1 MSVPSPHTTLAEFYQ
16 DELDMLRAEGA
27 TFAGLHPQIAESLG
41 VGGGRSPDP
50 HIELLQQSF
59 AFFSGRLRRHVEVD
73 KARIPNA
80 LAETLHPHLGAP
92 VPSMLVA
99 RVDGVAK
106 PMSLPRGQGFSA
118 TATGNPDQHVDCRL
132 SACYT
137 TPLLP
142 LRIERVDLTHA
153 DAAASASA
161 GRKVNAVLK
170 ACIVRDPAGTA
181 AKLGAQECLRLYID
195 TDQVPSAWSLYE
207 LLTLHLAGMV
217 LTLPAAAGAADG
229 AGTVV
234 RLAPQRL
241 RWLGD
246 CTETEAALPAHHHA
260 PPAYRLL
267 QEYFAFP
274 HKFRFFEI
282 DGLDLRAL
290 RTGDGLA
297 VAELQF
303 LFDVPATPSSF
314 PACALQL
321 NCVPLVNLFRQPIEP
336 VSVDHTQF
344 EYRLLAD
351 LERHRQHEIYT
362 VETLHAI
369 RADGSLRTIAPYFAA
384 DEMNGDVRPDYFYL
398 PRRESSEAT
407 AVAGGEY
414 FVSFLDE
421 KLDLTALAD
430 DVIGGTALCTNRRLA
445 EGLRVGSALHFE
457 GAGLP
462 VQVRTISHPTPYH
475 LPAQIGQ
482 RPWQL
487 VSQLALNRLSLADG
501 PQALGALQQVLA
513 LHTGPH
519 RTAGLRQIAG
529 ITHLHCR
536 QLMRFRQHCH
546 GRGFLRATGIHLR
559 LDRNAF
565 PGASPVLFW
574 RVLRQ
579 FFALY
584 AAVNQLV
591 ECSFETQDGEG
602 SDGAWPPLEGV
613 QWIV

>member
-1 MSVPSPHTTLAEFYQ
+1 VSVPVPNTTLAQYYQ
-16 DELDMLRAEGA
+16 QELDMLRAEGV

-50 HIELLQQSF
+50 HVELLQQSF
-59 AFFSGRLRRHVEVD
+59 AFFSGRLRHHIEID

-80 LAETLHPHLGAP
+80 LAESLHPHLGAP

-99 RVDGVAK
+99 RVSGVAK
-106 PMSLPRGQGFSA
+106 PMTLPLEQGFSA
-118 TATGNPDQHVDCRL
+118 SATGSPDQHVDCRL
-132 SACYT
+132 RACYA

-142 LRIERVDLTHA
+142 LQVARVDLTHA
-153 DAAASASA
+153 DAAASEVA
-161 GRKVNAVLK
+161 GRKIGAALK
-170 ACIVRDPAGTA
+170 VGIVRDPAGLA
-181 AKLGAQECLRLYID
+181 ARLGEQETLRLYLD
-195 TDQVPSAWSLYE
+195 TDKVPSAWNLYE
-207 LLTLHLAGMV
+207 LLTLHLAGIV
-217 LTLPAAAGAADG
+217 LTLPAADGAA
-229 AGTVV
+229 TVTS
-234 RLAPQRL
+234 LAPERL
-241 RWLGD
+241 RWLGY
-246 CTETEAALPAHHHA
+246 CPEKEAALPSHHHA

-290 RTGDGLA
+290 RTGAGLPA
-297 VAELQF
+297 AELQF
-303 LFDVPATPSSF
+303 LFDVPAVPASF

-336 VSVDHTQF
+336 ITVDHTEV
-344 EYRLLAD
+344 EYRLVAD
-351 LERHRQHEIYT
+351 LERHRHHEIYT
-362 VETLHAI
+362 LEKLHAI

-384 DEMNGDVRPDYFYL
+384 EEMNGGARPDYFYL

-407 AVAGGEY
+407 AVPGGEY

-421 KLDLTALAD
+421 KLDLTTLAD
-430 DVIGGTALCTNRRLA
+430 DVIGGMALCTNRRLA
-445 EGLRVGSALHFE
+445 EGLRTGSALEFE

-462 VQVRTISHPTPYH
+462 VSVQTISHPTPYH
-475 LPAQIGQ
+475 LPVQIGQ

-487 VSQLALNRLSLADG
+487 VSQLALNRLSLAGG
-501 PQALGALQQVLA
+501 PDALGALRQVLA

-519 RTAGLRQIAG
+519 RAIGLRQIAG
-529 ITHLHCR
+529 ITRLHCR
-536 QLMRFRQHCH
+536 QLMRYRQHGH
-546 GRGFLRATGIHLR
+546 GRGFLRTTRVHLR

-574 RVLRQ
+574 RVLRH
-579 FFALY
+579 FFSLY
-584 AAVNQLV
+584 VAVNQLA

-602 SDGAWPPLEGV
+602 SDGAWPPLEGS